1 MKLKEISEAVL
12 VCGECQSRIAGRDLL
27 CGEAADEP
35 LDTPLFLSDFI
46 DPSSAWRTASLVRKL
61 AGSGLS
67 NRLLAAMEADPPG
80 EFEEWAVDL
89 RCPECSAK
97 IDSSFPIRCAVAT
110 D

>member
-12 VCGECQSRIAGRDLL
+12 VCCECQSRIAGRDLL
-27 CGEAADEP
+27 CGEASDAP
-35 LDTPLFLSDFI
+35 DTPLFLSDFI
-46 DPSSAWRTASLVRKL
+46 DPSSALVRKL

-67 NRLLAAMEADPPG
+67 EDRLLAALEADPPR
-80 EFEEWAVDL
+80 EFEEWGVDL

-97 IDSSFPIRCAVAT
+97 IDSSSSIRCAVAT

>member
-12 VCGECQSRIAGRDLL
+12 VCGKCQSRIAGRDLL
-27 CGEAADEP
+27 CGEASDE
-35 LDTPLFLSDFI
+35 PLFLSDFI
-46 DPSSAWRTASLVRKL
+46 DPSSAWHIASLVRKL
-61 AGSGLS
+61 DHPAGSGLS
-67 NRLLAAMEADPPG
+67 EDRLLAALEANPR

-97 IDSSFPIRCAVAT
+97 IDSSSSIRCAAAT